1 MSSSTL
7 HSLLSALFRLRGA
20 MVARLTPDQKVACSI
35 HVGVTLYVFRDPS
48 SFVNLYGVFSVVSCN
63 VDIGPVV

>member
-1 MSSSTL
+1 MSISNL

-20 MVARLTPDQKVACSI
+20 MVARVTPDQKVACSI
-35 HVGVTLYVFRDPS
+35 HVGVTLYVFRDRS
-48 SFVNLYGVFSVVSCN
+48 SLVNLYGVFSVVSCN